1 LGVIGWFVFGFAL
14 LGLAFIIWT
23 PQYIIPN
30 SNSSKYDEIIRV
42 ATTRNAIRS
51 TIAQIVVGLAF
62 VATFI
67 QGSVNFSAD
76 YKQKAD
82 LATADQFAKAFS
94 QLKETPDDTWAT
106 IGNFYILANIA
117 ESDLRYHEPVYGA
130 LSQFIVQH
138 SRLTCGTGS
147 VRDAGATQRDVYRQN
162 GYLIAPVLQ
171 TAIRLFVDRTRDK
184 QTQRQFNLEGACLAN
199 ADLYAAEGL
208 SWVFMPNARLLRVNA
223 MNSKFV
229 HSDLRG
235 IETGVKHNANWNDDY
250 EGIGA
255 WSLHNVAPERLARI
269 RANFEGAEFQAVQ
282 LDGSGFEGANLKGAK
297 FIDSNLPGVN
307 FELADL
313 TGAAFSGSNLNGAP
327 LDGANIA
334 NADFS
339 TAKKLSVEQLL
350 SACIR
355 VDAEPTAMKSNW
367 PKLPQG
373 MAAEVEAAGGFKL
386 CS

>member
-1 LGVIGWFVFGFAL
+1 M
-14 LGLAFIIWT
+14 
-23 PQYIIPN
+23 PQHIIPN
-30 SNSSKYDEIIRV
+30 STSSKYDEILRV

-51 TIAQIVVGLAF
+51 TIAQIVAGLAF

-94 QLKETPDDTWAT
+94 QLKETPNDTWAT

-147 VRDAGATQRDVYRQN
+147 VQDAGATQRDVYKQKV
-162 GYLIAPVLQ
+162 YSIAPVLQ

-199 ADLYAAEGL
+199 ADLYGAEGL
-208 SWVFMPNARLLRVNA
+208 SWVFMPNAKLLRVGA
-223 MNSKFV
+223 VNSKFV

-235 IETGVKHNANWNDDY
+235 IETGVEYNANWNDDY
-250 EGIGA
+250 KRLGS
-255 WSLHNVAPERLARI
+255 WSLHNNIAPDLLARI
-269 RANFEGAEFQAVQ
+269 RANFEGAEFHAVQ
-282 LDGSGFEGANLKGAK
+282 LDGSGFEGANLKGVR
-297 FIDSNLPGVN
+297 FIDSNLTGVN
-307 FELADL
+307 FTLADL
-313 TGAAFSGSNLNGAP
+313 TGAAFSGSNLIFATLN
-327 LDGANIA
+327 GANIA

-339 TAKKLSVEQLL
+339 TAKKLSIEQLL

-355 VDAEPTAMKSNW
+355 VDAGPTTLKSNW
-367 PKLPQG
+367 PKLPEG
-373 MAAEVEAAGGFKL
+373 MAAKVEAAGGFKL

>member
-1 LGVIGWFVFGFAL
+1 M
-14 LGLAFIIWT
+14 
-23 PQYIIPN
+23 PQHIIPN
-30 SNSSKYDEIIRV
+30 SRSSKYDEILRV

-51 TIAQIVVGLAF
+51 TIAQIVAGLAF
-62 VATFI
+62 VAIFI

-94 QLKETPDDTWAT
+94 QLKDTPDDTWAM

-147 VRDAGATQRDVYRQN
+147 ARDAGATQRDVYQQA

-171 TAIRLFVDRTRDK
+171 TAIRLFVDRTKDK

-199 ADLYAAEGL
+199 ADLYGADGL
-208 SWVFMPNARLLRVNA
+208 SWVFMPGAKLLRVSA
-223 MNSKFV
+223 MNSKFA

-235 IETGVKHNANWNDDY
+235 IEAGATHNASWNDDY

-255 WSLHNVAPERLARI
+255 WTLHHKVAPERLARI
-269 RANFEGAEFQAVQ
+269 RANFEGAQFQDVQ
-282 LDGSGFEGANLKGAK
+282 LDGSGFEGANLKNVR
-297 FIDSNLPGVN
+297 FTDSNLAGVN
-307 FELADL
+307 FQLADL
-313 TGAAFSGSNLNGAP
+313 TDAAFFGSDLNGAP

-334 NADFS
+334 KADFS
-339 TAKKLSVEQLL
+339 TAKRLTVEQLL
-350 SACIR
+350 SACVR
-355 VDAEPTAMKSNW
+355 VDTESTALKSSW
-367 PKLPQG
+367 PKLPDG
-373 MAAEVEAAGGFKL
+373 MAAKVDAGGGFKL